1 MVLENGMS
9 EADADRQ
16 LEQPQNYYEVTLVG
30 RDMQPFA
37 GLNEGTWKDSTSV
50 VAKKSKEKVS
60 PENVHIN
67 VGPNGRAVQGV

>member
-16 LEQPQNYYEVTLVG
+16 LERPRNITRSPLVG

-37 GLNEGTWKDSTSV
+37 GLDEGTLKDSTPA